1 MKIGSTMQSS
11 NKGAHVSRRP
21 VASRRLAAALRLVT
35 LVTAVVLLAPAG
47 SALAASAPAFSVG
60 AVASS
65 PGTAIAAV
73 RQGDGIQGGYDLGNV
88 ASFSNLDNIAVT
100 ITNSGSAPTNGPVT
114 ATLTLATGISVVD
127 LLNSWQ
133 ASTGIVT
140 SGSDQVTSVTT
151 TNAGYPFA
159 VGNVLTGTGI
169 PAGTTITG
177 ITGTSPNITLTLSAS
192 ATATSVTAETL
203 TLLPGLG
210 TTSPTSTAISNVSG
224 GPYAVGNS
232 ISGTGIPASDTITAV
247 SGTSPNITL
256 TLATAATASGT
267 VSLTEAATR
276 AAASGSGWTC
286 TAANPSVCTSNATV
300 APGAA
305 YPTIDIPV
313 QVTTTAGV
321 STQDG
326 DGGPVGTHVNF
337 TPSITGGGA
346 ATASPV
352 IPIPVVGI
360 PNLATVET
368 DVGPFRQGDSNDSYT
383 MTVLNNGVGPTS
395 SGSGSPA
402 PNPIVVTATGVPAS
416 ETPTGIFGAGWTCSL
431 AATTAGV
438 NGAVYTLPADS
449 CYRTDSWPA
458 LASLPPI
465 IFTVN
470 IAGNGPA
477 SVNLVTAVSGGDSEA
492 SGASSATTTFPTTII
507 QAPDLVAQSVHVGSF
522 TQGDA
527 ADTYELETNN
537 IIGPNSTVGGPSTG
551 TVTVTDAAPLG
562 ESITGMSGAG
572 WTCTLTPPQLV
583 QPPTVPFPDQLEPS
597 GSCTRT
603 DPLQPGSSYPNI
615 HVTVAVTDDAQPS
628 IDNTVTVS
636 GGGMTTA
643 SQAGGGQTSTDATQI
658 NQAAD
663 LRVSAQQTTN
673 GAATPSVV
681 WTQGD
686 GASVGDAIVLTA
698 NNYGY
703 APTSGPVTVVDRLPL
718 DVSLVDPSSPATGSG
733 WSCTIGATARIVTC
747 ITSASTTAGDAL
759 PSITIPVTVSDN
771 AGTTPTNNITVSGGS
786 TIDST
791 GQNTDEPL
799 VIAQQPD
806 LAVDVADSGN
816 FEPGGT
822 GSFAIVARNT
832 TLAGTTGPVTLT
844 YTLAPGLTATSIS
857 GTGWSCTL
865 STLTCTTSTLLPPG
879 NSFLPVIT
887 VDVDISASATAPLS
901 DTATVSGGGE
911 VDLNNDTGTDSVGFR
926 AISSGTTTQTTTQV
940 TTTPVGPSNVVA
952 PPNNSVSYT
961 APSVTTEAVSA
972 ITTTSATVSGVAA
985 PGSAAGT
992 YQFQYGTTKSYGHS
1006 TAVVALTA
1014 NAAAA
1019 KVTAKLTKLKS
1030 GTTYHYRLV
1039 VSGVAGADKTFTTK
1053 KPAPRKLTL
1062 TASPKTDPLAP
1073 YKYKVSGTLTPPPGY
1088 TKSVTCKGTV
1098 TVSFADGKKVVAR
1111 VRAKLAK
1118 TCRYSASTTI
1128 EARKLHGRGSLK
1140 VTANFGQNA
1149 TLTAGTAKAV
1159 TVKFG

>member
-1 MKIGSTMQSS
+1 MKIGSTTRSS
-11 NKGAHVSRRP
+11 NLAHASRGAAVG
-21 VASRRLAAALRLVT
+21 RRLAAELGLVT
-35 LVTAVVLLAPAG
+35 LVTAAVLLAPAG

-65 PGTAIAAV
+65 PGTGIAAV
-73 RQGDGIQGGYDLGNV
+73 RQGDGLQGGYDLGNV

-100 ITNSGSAPTNGPVT
+100 ITNTGSATTSGPVT

-133 ASTGIVT
+133 ASNGIVT

-151 TNAGYPFA
+151 TNAGSPFA

-177 ITGTSPNITLTLSAS
+177 ITGTSPNITLTLSAN
-192 ATATSVTAETL
+192 ATATSTTAETL

-210 TTSPTSTAISNVSG
+210 TTSSTSTAVTNVSG

-247 SGTSPNITL
+247 TGTSPNITL

-276 AAASGSGWTC
+276 ATPIGSGWTC
-286 TAANPSVCTSNATV
+286 TPAANPAVCTSSATV

-305 YPTIDIPV
+305 YPTINIPV
-313 QVTTTAGV
+313 QVTATAGV
-321 STQDG
+321 TTQDG
-326 DGGPVGTHVNF
+326 DGGPVGTHINF
-337 TPSITGGGA
+337 TPSISGGGA

-368 DVGPFRQGDSNDSYT
+368 DIGPFREGDSNDSYT
-383 MTVLNNGVGPTS
+383 MTVLNNGVGATS

-416 ETPTGIFGAGWTCSL
+416 ETPTGIFGPGWTCSL
-431 AATTAGV
+431 AATVAGV

-465 IFTVN
+465 TFMVS
-470 IAGNGPA
+470 IAGNAPA
-477 SVNLVTAVSGGDSEA
+477 SVNLVTTVSGGDSEA
-492 SGASSATTTFPTTII
+492 GSQSTTFPTTII

-527 ADTYELETNN
+527 ADTYDLETSN

-551 TVTVTDAAPLG
+551 TVTVTDSAPLG
-562 ESITGMSGAG
+562 ETITGMSGAG
-572 WTCTLTPPQLV
+572 WSCTLTPPQLV
-583 QPPTVPFPDQLEPS
+583 QPPNVPFPDQVEPAD
-597 GSCTRT
+597 SCTRT

-615 HVTVAVTDDAQPS
+615 QVTVAVADNAQPS
-628 IDNTVTVS
+628 IANTVTVA

-643 SQAGGGQTSTDATQI
+643 SQASGGQTSTDATQI
-658 NQAAD
+658 NPAAD

-673 GAATPSVV
+673 GVATPSVV

-686 GASVGDAIVLTA
+686 GAGVSDAVVVTA
-698 NNYGY
+698 YNYGF
-703 APTSGPVTVVDRLPL
+703 AATSGQVTVVDRLPV
-718 DVSLVDPSSPATGSG
+718 DVSLVNPSSPATGSG
-733 WSCTIGATARIVTC
+733 WSCTIGATAQIVTC
-747 ITSASTTAGDAL
+747 VTSASATAGDAL
-759 PSITIPVTVSDN
+759 PSITIPVTVSDT
-771 AGTTPTNNITVSGGS
+771 AGTDPTNNIAVSGGS
-786 TIDST
+786 TISST
-791 GQNTDEPL
+791 GQNTNEPL
-799 VIAQQPD
+799 VIAQEPD
-806 LAVDVADSGN
+806 LAVDVADSDD

-822 GSFAIVARNT
+822 GSFAVVAQNT
-832 TLAGTTGPVTLT
+832 TLAGTTAPVTVAF
-844 YTLAPGLTATSIS
+844 TLAPGLTATSIS

-865 STLTCTTSTLLPPG
+865 ATLTCTNSALLPPG

-887 VDVDISASATAPLS
+887 VGVDISASATAPLT

-911 VDLNNDTGTDSVGFR
+911 LNLANDTGTDSVSFKP
-926 AISSGTTTQTTTQV
+926 ISSGTTTQV
-940 TTTPVGPSNVVA
+940 TTTPVSPANTVT

-961 APSVTTEAVSA
+961 GPSATTEAASA
-972 ITTTSATVSGVAA
+972 ITTTSVIISGTAA

-992 YQFQYGTTKSYGHS
+992 YQFQYGTTKSYGHGS
-1006 TAVVALTA
+1006 SVGALTA

-1019 KVTAKLTKLKS
+1019 KVTAKLTHLKS

-1062 TASPKTDPLAP
+1062 TASPKTDRSAP

-1088 TKSVTCKGTV
+1088 TKAVTCKGTV
-1098 TVSFADGKKVVAR
+1098 TVSFNDGKKLVAR
-1111 VRAKLAK
+1111 VRAELAK

-1128 EARKLHGRGSLK
+1128 KARTLHGKGSLK
-1140 VTANFGQNA
+1140 VTARFGQNA
-1149 TLTAGTAKAV
+1149 ALTAGTAKAV